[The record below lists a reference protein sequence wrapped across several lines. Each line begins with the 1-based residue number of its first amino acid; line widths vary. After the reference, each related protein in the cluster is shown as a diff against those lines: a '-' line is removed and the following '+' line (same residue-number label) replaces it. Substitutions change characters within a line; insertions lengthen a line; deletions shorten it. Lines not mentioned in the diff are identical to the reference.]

1 MKEFYKF
8 TQLNDSDKQIYLDV
22 ISLLQQPKMNEVLL
36 ESFLKKYNIES
47 KIVIENNKYA
57 VEMDKFRVPEA
68 GFLNIINTELIKNT
82 NQPSKETINPL
93 LTVKSPPVQDP
104 ITLTL
109 YPKTKKIFNLYHTT
123 FIIPIY
129 IDSEDRKFNFKYV
142 IQFLC
147 DNLYTNIIIKESG
160 RHPLVPEILKTID
173 KKQCKIRY
181 LFEETEKKVF
191 HRTRLIN
198 EMLYLVATPVVCLY
212 DIDVFLPIDAYSQAQ
227 YKILKEGYDLVYPFF
242 KGKSQVKI
250 SNINEESNPF
260 DNKQE
265 VSESVAGQCQFMNV
279 ESYRK
284 AGMEN
289 ENFIAYAPEDYER
302 MERFEKLKYNVCW
315 LNYYIY
321 HIEHKKGINSTEQ
334 NPHYLTNL
342 SLYKTIN
349 AFSYEELKSYYEN
362 QDYIKKYNRMGF
374 GLNSVSKVAILI
386 ISTNKYIDFV
396 PPLIESAQKYLLKNY
411 YKKYFIFTNDTRN
424 LTFTDTAK
432 ISHCQ
437 TLYIDHYPFPFP
449 TLFRFYYFQKYY
461 NELKDFDQ
469 IIYIDADSVFVA
481 DVNEEVLHSR
491 CAVQHCGFYAER
503 GCYETNPGSSFFVTD
518 REGLNYY
525 GGGFWSFSKIEFLR
539 FITWAT
545 EKLTIDLEKH
555 IVPVWHDESILNRWL
570 IDNPP
575 DSILSPSYHFPEPP
589 NKYFIDRWKKYNVNF
604 EPKIVMLN
612 KNHKEIRK

>member
-8 TQLNDSDKQIYLDV
+8 SQLNDGDKQIYLDV
-22 ISLLQQPKMNEVLL
+22 ISLLQQPNINEILL
-36 ESFLKKYNIES
+36 ASFLRKYNIEW
-47 KIVIENNKYA
+47 KIVMENNKYA
-57 VEMDKFRVPEA
+57 VEMGNFRVPET
-68 GFLNIINTELIKNT
+68 GFLGIINTTKNT
-82 NQPSKETINPL
+82 IKDELNPTIVPEK
-93 LTVKSPPVQDP
+93 KSDTS

-109 YPKTKKIFNLYHTT
+109 YPKQKQITNLSHTT
-123 FIIPIY
+123 FIIPFY
-129 IDSEDRKFNFKYV
+129 LDSPDRIFNFKYV
-142 IQFLC
+142 IRFLC
-147 DNLYTNIIIKESG
+147 DNIITNIIIKESG
-160 RHPLVPEILKTID
+160 REPHGAEMLKYID
-173 KKQCKIRY
+173 KKQCKIQY
-181 LFEETEKKVF
+181 LFEETPISIIKKNQLF
-191 HRTRLIN
+191 HRTRIIN
-198 EMLYLVATPVVCLY
+198 EMLYLVQTPVVCLY
-212 DIDVFLPIDAYSQAQ
+212 DIDVFFPIEAYSQAQ
-227 YKILKEGYDLVYPFF
+227 YKILCEGYDLVYPFF

-250 SNINEESNPF
+250 SNLSTLIDKTLNPF

-265 VSESVAGQCQFMNV
+265 IGEAVAGQCQFMNV

-315 LNYYIY
+315 LNHYIY
-321 HIEHKKGINSTEQ
+321 HIEHIRGINSSEK

-349 AFSYEELKSYYEN
+349 AFSYEELKTYYEN
-362 QDYIKKYNRMGF
+362 QDYINKYNQKE
-374 GLNSVSKVAILI
+374 LKKVAILI
-386 ISTNKYIDFV
+386 IATNKYINFV
-396 PPLIESAQKYLLKNY
+396 PTLIESAQKYLLKNY
-411 YKKYFIFTNDTRN
+411 YKKYFIFTDDINN
-424 LTFTDTAK
+424 PKLYDTAK

-461 NELKDFDQ
+461 DELKDFDQ
-469 IIYIDADSVFVA
+469 IIYVDADAVFVD

-503 GCYETNPGSSFFVTD
+503 GEYETNPGSKFYVTD
-518 REGLNYY
+518 REGLNYF

-545 EKLTIDLEKH
+545 ENLTIDLEKH
-555 IVPVWHDESILNRWL
+555 IIPRWHDESILNRWL

-575 DSILSPSYHFPEPP
+575 DSILSPSYHYPQPP
-589 NKYFIDRWKKYNVNF
+589 NEYFINRWKRYNVNF